1 MKKYPFSDILVT
13 GGLGFIGSHFIEAIL
28 SLKQDINITS
38 IDKVGY
44 ATSLKTKKFLEDICN
59 FKSIKGDILDRD
71 MLQDIFGRQKFDCVI
86 HFAAESHVDNSI
98 SEPNDFIF
106 SNIVG
111 TYNLL
116 EAIRNSK
123 FPEKVFFHHIST
135 DEVYGSL
142 SASAPPFLETNKY
155 EPSSPY
161 SASKAASDLL
171 VESWY
176 KTFGMN
182 YLITNCSNNFGPR
195 QFTEKLIPKVIINA
209 FKKERIPI
217 YGDGLN
223 VRDWIYVKDHI
234 NALIALHIN
243 SVSNTTVNIGGN
255 NEINNLEITN
265 NVLKI
270 ISSDTGNDKL
280 FDLIEFVQ
288 DRPGHDFRYSIDS
301 TKIFDLIGWEPSKD
315 FIKNLIETVSWY
327 NKNSD
332 WWDS

>member
-1 MKKYPFSDILVT
+1 
-13 GGLGFIGSHFIEAIL
+13 
-28 SLKQDINITS
+28 
-38 IDKVGY
+38 
-44 ATSLKTKKFLEDICN
+44 
-59 FKSIKGDILDRD
+59 
-71 MLQDIFGRQKFDCVI
+71 
-86 HFAAESHVDNSI
+86 
-98 SEPNDFIF
+98 
-106 SNIVG
+106 
-111 TYNLL
+111 
-116 EAIRNSK
+116 
-123 FPEKVFFHHIST
+123 
-135 DEVYGSL
+135 
-142 SASAPPFLETNKY
+142 
-155 EPSSPY
+155 
-161 SASKAASDLL
+161 L